1 MSLHKMKAGL
11 QSEHRTDLQTV
22 KKSTQANRKKN
33 MDWLT
38 GFQFTLHMSFQ
49 SYQKRNPSQNCML
62 GAYNLH
68 KYQITFSKTFQNT
81 NN

>member
-1 MSLHKMKAGL
+1 
-11 QSEHRTDLQTV
+11 
-22 KKSTQANRKKN
+22 
-33 MDWLT
+33 MDWLI
-38 GFQFTLHMSFQ
+38 GFQFTLRMSFQ

-81 NN
+81 ETTELTENSTLLHVYQKAAEALDKFNNPHQLY